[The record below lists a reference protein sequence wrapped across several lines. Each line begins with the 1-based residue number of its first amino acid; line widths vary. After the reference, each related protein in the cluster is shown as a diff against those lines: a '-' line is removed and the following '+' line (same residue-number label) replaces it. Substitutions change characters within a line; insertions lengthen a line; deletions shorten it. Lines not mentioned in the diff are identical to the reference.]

1 MNKKKKHKKKKKGK
15 SLNYKLFVIIGGIF
29 HYIVYLLIDLTFYN
43 DTIFWL
49 SLILCGLI
57 AGVYFIKKMEL
68 LNPES
73 YRKIEGTKLKVYMFI
88 VCFFIIIGTTIIFGN
103 VINGTILGLNYI
115 GKNNDLDNHEYTIE
129 EIVHNKSTRKRG
141 RKIRLFRRNNPKVYF
156 EKNGE
161 INKRNL
167 SEHYS
172 LKKNYSEYK
181 TIEFITNKGLL
192 GFEIIENY
200 ELKK

>member
-1 MNKKKKHKKKKKGK
+1 MKKKKKHKKKKKGK

-29 HYIVYLLIDLTFYN
+29 HFIVYLLLDLTFYN

-57 AGVYFIKKMEL
+57 LGIYFIKKMKL

-73 YRKIEGTKLKVYMFI
+73 YRKIKGPKLKLYMFS
-88 VCFFIIIGTTIIFGN
+88 VCLLIITGTSLIFGN
-103 VINGTILGLNYI
+103 VINGTLLGLNYI
-115 GKNNDLDNHEYTIE
+115 GKQNESNNIEYKIE
-129 EIVHNKSTRKRG
+129 KITQHKTGGRKRV
-141 RKIRLFRRNNPKVYF
+141 RRNNPKVYF

-161 INKRNL
+161 TIKRNL

-181 TIEFITNKGLL
+181 TIKFITNKGLL
-192 GFEIIENY
+192 GFEIIKNY